1 MRQNMFPMFLSLDKK
16 CFRWEK
22 CRNISVASKQYS
34 LNNRSQKGIRK
45 VIETINNKEKG
56 EYIGIFTTGGDGCGK
71 RAQKWWGGSNAR
83 LGRGG
88 GFWVK
93 KHKTELLWL
102 GYRHAMCNGGGQ
114 WWCEVVGVS
123 QGHSNGGGAVRLQT
137 QGQGVGLGQKPEN
150 EHLMLSFRRATQN
163 GGVEQ

>member
-1 MRQNMFPMFLSLDKK
+1 MWETGTEMVGGLK
-16 CFRWEK
+16 CK
-22 CRNISVASKQYS
+22 VG
-34 LNNRSQKGIRK
+34 KGGW
-45 VIETINNKEKG
+45 VL
-56 EYIGIFTTGGDGCGK
+56 GK
-71 RAQKWWGGSNAR
+71 
-83 LGRGG
+83 
-88 GFWVK
+88 K
-93 KHKTELLWL
+93 KHKTEPLWL

-123 QGHSNGGGAVRLQT
+123 QGHSNGGGAARLQT